1 MKKVFL
7 LFVAIIGFAVLSNN
21 LSAQTKPT
29 TGKSV
34 VKTEQTKPTSG
45 NAVDKNKSVAC
56 DKHDSKMKDSKASS
70 EKKMIKPDVMVK
82 LNVAEHAPDMKK
94 QQQKVVNTK

>member
-70 EKKMIKPDVMVK
+70 EKKNDKTGCDGK
-82 LNVAEHAPDMKK
+82 AKCSGTCAGHEKAA
-94 QQQKVVNTK
+94 TKSCKH